1 MGQRLFILVCAV
13 ALLVLVPRGAQAE
26 MLRHDI
32 TPATAKIS
40 FSADYL
46 SFLETEG
53 GFTRFSGWFETDP
66 DALDATR
73 AELVI
78 ESASLFS
85 TEPDWQEDLEGTDFF
100 NVREFREIRFVAV
113 RVTREREGKGL
124 LEGRI
129 TIRGITRMIRF
140 DLTYAIELQADGHR
154 RISRIEATGRIDRRQ
169 FGMTAWG
176 LVLSDEVEIRIVVEP
191 EVQPSIRD

>member
-1 MGQRLFILVCAV
+1 MGQRFFILVCAV
-13 ALLVLVPRGAQAE
+13 ALLALVPRGAQAE
-26 MLRHDI
+26 TLRHDI

-73 AELVI
+73 SELVI

-85 TEPDWQEDLEGTDFF
+85 SDPDWQEDLEGPDFF
-100 NVREFREIRFVAV
+100 DVRKFPEVRFVAV
-113 RVTREREGKGL
+113 RVTRKREGEAL

-129 TIRGITRMIRF
+129 TIRDITRMIRF
-140 DLTYAIELQADGHR
+140 DITYTIEIKPDGHR
-154 RISRIEATGRIDRRQ
+154 QISRIAATGTIDRTQ
-169 FGMTAWG
+169 FGMDAWG
-176 LVLSDEVEIRIVVEP
+176 LVLSDEVEIRLIVEP